1 MADGLIAAKRT
12 GNQSRRFGN
21 GRRARRSNHAC
32 PDFSP
37 DFSRFS
43 PFSCRC
49 KLHDMRLS
57 SRSHRIIR
65 ETVAEIFGPNAQVL
79 LFGSRLDDRARGGD
93 IDLLVKLDR
102 PDPESLRKELTLIAR
117 LQRRLG
123 DQPIDVLL
131 IEPGKQLSQIHAI
144 ALDQGV
150 RL

>member
-1 MADGLIAAKRT
+1 
-12 GNQSRRFGN
+12 
-21 GRRARRSNHAC
+21 
-32 PDFSP
+32 
-37 DFSRFS
+37 
-43 PFSCRC
+43 
-49 KLHDMRLS
+49 MRLS

-144 ALDQGV
+144 ALEKGV